1 METGPVANAEPRRGW
16 FGRLPGWRKAGA
28 LLAACVAALFILA
41 LLGAMLSR
49 AKEAAPLRFAG
60 SPALREVKTD
70 VAADRVPA
78 PFGAGPVPLSEARG
92 PAIQIAAG
100 SLPALDT
107 WDRQL
112 ILTAMIAV
120 EVGDIRAAYDRIQM
134 LAAGEGAVITAASL
148 QAGSAPDMAA
158 SGGKDYGRATVVLRV
173 PQSRFQA
180 VRRRLLD
187 AASDLGGKVLRDEVS
202 SEDVTEEYVDLQ
214 ARLRNWRAQEVQL
227 LEIMRQARTIPDI
240 LAVREKLSE
249 VQGEIERLSGR
260 LRFLENRVELSTITV
275 ELTQKGKGP
284 ASVTIASTWKNAGK
298 EIAAAAVQSLKNVVY
313 ALGLLAVA
321 LAYLLPFGVIGG
333 VVWGGVRAARKRSL
347 PKSAA

>member
-1 METGPVANAEPRRGW
+1 METEPVSNGDARRGW
-16 FGRLPGWRKAGA
+16 FGRLPGWKKAGV
-28 LLAACVAALFILA
+28 LLSAFVVALFILT

-49 AKEAAPLRFAG
+49 AREAAPLRFAG
-60 SPALREVKTD
+60 SPALEVKTD
-70 VAADRVPA
+70 VVADRVPA
-78 PFGAGPVPLSEARG
+78 PFGAGSAVTEAAK
-92 PAIQIAAG
+92 PATQTAIG
-100 SLPALDT
+100 SLPALET

-112 ILTAMIAV
+112 ILTAVIAL
-120 EVGDIRAAYDRIQM
+120 EVGDVRAAYDRIQM

-158 SGGKDYGRATVVLRV
+158 SGEKDYGRATVVLRV

-187 AASDLGGKVLRDEVS
+187 AASDLEGKVLRDEVS

-275 ELTQKGKGP
+275 ELSQKGKGP

-298 EIAAAAVQSLKNVVY
+298 AIAAAAVQSLKNVVY

-321 LAYLLPFGVIGG
+321 VVYVFPFAAIAGII
-333 VVWGGVRAARKRSL
+333 WGGVRAVRRRAQPAPVK
-347 PKSAA
+347 